1 MANPNQDARDGN
13 GRYTR
18 NPQTAERDGQAAEL
32 RAQGWTYQQIADE
45 LGYADKRTALEA
57 CRRAIR
63 DACVGPGKA
72 LVDLEVQRLEAMY
85 DRVLDILEQ
94 DQPLVSH
101 GRIVKDD
108 TGAALVDEEL
118 KLKAIDRALRTRE
131 SFRKLLG
138 LDAPSRV
145 SVEAEK
151 LGRDIARLLD
161 AATEDPGD
169 DTDA

>member
-1 MANPNQDARDGN
+1 MANPHQDARDGN

-18 NPQTAERDGQAAEL
+18 NPQTAERDGKAAEL

-45 LGYADKRTALEA
+45 LGFSTKKNANDAV
-57 CRRAIR
+57 RRAIR
-63 DACVGPGKA
+63 DACAGPGKA
-72 LVDLEVQRLEAMY
+72 LVDLEVMRLEAMY
-85 DRVLDILEQ
+85 DKVLDILET

-108 TGAALVDEEL
+108 SGQPLIDEEL
-118 KLKAIDRALRTRE
+118 KLKAVDRALRARE

-169 DTDA
+169 DADA